1 VRLRTRRGELLLPAR
16 MAAGIRLDTL
26 FVPFH
31 WGGMGS
37 INRLTNQALDP
48 ISKIP
53 EFKVC
58 AARLDL
64 PPPRSV
70 ATSHLED
77 G

>member
-1 VRLRTRRGELLLPAR
+1 MLLPAR

-31 WGGMGS
+31 WGGKGN
-37 INRLTNQALDP
+37 INQLTNQALDP

-58 AARLDL
+58 AARIDM
-64 PPPRSV
+64 PASSSA
-70 ATSHLED
+70 ATIHSQD
-77 G
+77 R